1 MIKRTSFHIVL
12 ATYPKEGAKKGTSF
26 GKVGSPIYLCARV
39 HVHVGLHVGL
49 HVQGYITFQ
58 SHEYPPTNKIFTT

>member
-39 HVHVGLHVGL
+39 HVHVGLHV
-49 HVQGYITFQ
+49 
-58 SHEYPPTNKIFTT
+58 